1 VVAGHVLRNGRLT
14 HVDPQFQEFAVNSW
28 RAPQRVGFRHR
39 ANQLA
44 DVPRNARSTHVAS
57 ALPRPEE
64 PEAAT
69 VPGEDR
75 LGLDDHDGRP
85 PSVPDPRHPDPQQS
99 VSTGEP
105 HPLRAGS
112 LQDLELMT
120 QCQDLKLQG
129 RPSTE

>member
-1 VVAGHVLRNGRLT
+1 MPGHVLRNGRLT

-28 RAPQRVGFRHR
+28 RAPQQVGFRHR

-69 VPGEDR
+69 MPGENR

-112 LQDLELMT
+112 FQDLELMA
-120 QCQDLKLQG
+120 QRQDLKLQG

>member
-1 VVAGHVLRNGRLT
+1 MPGHVLRNGRLT

-44 DVPRNARSTHVAS
+44 DVPRNARSTQVAS
-57 ALPRPEE
+57 ALRRPDE

-75 LGLDDHDGRP
+75 QRRLPRFFELWMGPSYDLDSAQHSLDHGVGGLN
-85 PSVPDPRHPDPQQS
+85 
-99 VSTGEP
+99 
-105 HPLRAGS
+105 
-112 LQDLELMT
+112 
-120 QCQDLKLQG
+120 
-129 RPSTE
+129 